1 MKRLTKKTERILI
14 FSYLGGVA
22 ALEGL
27 AAWQKGIWS
36 VIASRI
42 WLVTGIVLLGILAVY
57 AARTA
62 WEDIKN
68 RRFLEMLGF
77 AALFAFFCFF
87 IGNISFSDVSP
98 DSATQL
104 AAGLQA
110 FEEPDLHYFGWAF
123 LGYSCRQYVL
133 GALPTLLFGRT
144 IFALQLGFAWPFLAG
159 LTILWLELRKYLA
172 RIGVPEKL
180 ALLPLYALL
189 SFPYLAE
196 YYRNFEQAIT
206 PVALELLAIGL
217 FLRFLRTRDGLTV
230 CALSYIGG
238 LLANAYTPAFAV
250 LGLLAAFLLCYVL
263 GLVGPP
269 KPWRRKKGESA
280 NEILRFAQDDRTL
293 ARDGGAVASGG
304 EFPPRPTASDR
315 LISLA
320 LLANIA
326 VLFIVAFL
334 FNKKTEFTIQETEE
348 GVGLSVGRAFSIW
361 GEFFTNK
368 NGLFF
373 GALGFTCLVFLF
385 VSLILW
391 RWLSGL
397 VVFVWILGV
406 SVFAEVLGGYAN
418 YTKAWILQRNMI
430 IIPVL
435 VVTAF
440 LAFVRAGK
448 RWGYALPKIDAA
460 AAICLMM
467 IACLVAGAYNYSKP
481 HASFRYFGYVNTV
494 RYAISYTGDTLHEMD
509 LSNEGEFTL
518 VMRAENGLMANIWD
532 YGKYFFPNAD
542 CRSYDEETEG
552 EAFAALREGAL
563 TKPVIWLSQEE
574 LPEDAGFTSPGHRT
588 WWDGVYRYEV
598 TWHRGVAE

>member
-1 MKRLTKKTERILI
+1 
-14 FSYLGGVA
+14 
-22 ALEGL
+22 
-27 AAWQKGIWS
+27 
-36 VIASRI
+36 
-42 WLVTGIVLLGILAVY
+42 
-57 AARTA
+57 
-62 WEDIKN
+62 
-68 RRFLEMLGF
+68 ML
-77 AALFAFFCFF
+77 
-87 IGNISFSDVSP
+87 
-98 DSATQL
+98 
-104 AAGLQA
+104 
-110 FEEPDLHYFGWAF
+110 
-123 LGYSCRQYVL
+123 
-133 GALPTLLFGRT
+133 
-144 IFALQLGFAWPFLAG
+144 
-159 LTILWLELRKYLA
+159 
-172 RIGVPEKL
+172 
-180 ALLPLYALL
+180 
-189 SFPYLAE
+189 
-196 YYRNFEQAIT
+196 
-206 PVALELLAIGL
+206 
-217 FLRFLRTRDGLTV
+217 
-230 CALSYIGG
+230 
-238 LLANAYTPAFAV
+238 
-250 LGLLAAFLLCYVL
+250 
-263 GLVGPP
+263 
-269 KPWRRKKGESA
+269 
-280 NEILRFAQDDRTL
+280 
-293 ARDGGAVASGG
+293 
-304 EFPPRPTASDR
+304 
-315 LISLA
+315 
-320 LLANIA
+320 
-326 VLFIVAFL
+326 
-334 FNKKTEFTIQETEE
+334 
-348 GVGLSVGRAFSIW
+348 
-361 GEFFTNK
+361 
-368 NGLFF
+368 
-373 GALGFTCLVFLF
+373 

-440 LAFVRAGK
+440 LAFVRTGK
-448 RWGYALPKIDAA
+448 RWGYALPKIGAA

-574 LPEDAGFTSPGHRT
+574 LPENAGFTSPGHRT